1 MARITKRTV
10 DALRPEPRQQFLW
23 DADLPGF
30 GMRVTPAGV
39 RSYVLQYRRGALSR
53 RLTIG
58 RHGAPWTPETA
69 RREALRLKAEVA
81 AGRDPAEAR
90 AADRKAPTVAEL
102 AERF

>member
-10 DALRPEPRQQFLW
+10 DALRPASGTAFLW

-30 GMRVTPAGV
+30 GVRVTATGV
-39 RSYVLQYRRGALSR
+39 RSYVLQYRRGPLSR

-69 RREALRLKAEVA
+69 RREALWLKAEVA

-90 AADRKAPTVAEL
+90 AAEREAPTV
-102 AERF
+102 